1 MTCGPPETNFG
12 EGVKTSPE
20 PVFKEGVPAPGAWL
34 LLCHGFPFGGTKAG
48 HRHGVTMSSPTT
60 HHPLHVPWPSV

>member
-20 PVFKEGVPAPGAWL
+20 PMFKEGVPAPGAWL
-34 LLCHGFPFGGTKAG
+34 LFGHGPPFGGT
-48 HRHGVTMSSPTT
+48 
-60 HHPLHVPWPSV
+60 